1 MVGIAALL
9 PRMFQNTLNI
19 ITQRNRKYKLAQ
31 TAAKMIKAYWIKLRK
46 TNKHGNLQ
54 NLQSLDQISLGK
66 YFIKDFLRYIL

>member
-31 TAAKMIKAYWIKLRK
+31 TAAKMIKAYWITLRK
-46 TNKHGNLQ
+46 NKYGNRQ
-54 NLQSLDQISLGK
+54 KLQSLDQISLGK
-66 YFIKDFLRYIL
+66 SFIKDFLRYNL